1 MRSALYYPHTSIR
14 NEHLVKTALLL
25 WDRLEYIVPW
35 PHFHAHHGSHGIQ
48 RAMELIGASHCPDE
62 DEKRETHTRL
72 KELISRRLPPQFY
85 LYRGRE
91 HRHEDHYEIYPEK
104 LFPESW
110 RLLQEARMSGKLL
123 RNSDYPM
130 SEFGGLTVMSILADC
145 CAGTTLSRLTD
156 RGEAYATLS
165 GFLGSAV
172 GPKIRKSDAQ
182 AQLIPI
188 SLKVIDT
195 SRLDM
200 ATLIRLRERE
210 AKEAGHTLRDLRHRY
225 VDGLETYVTKLVNE
239 RATKSDAREIQRQFA
254 DDMKGDLKELRAELG
269 FAGRD
274 AFLSKEF
281 LVTAITAIGTA
292 ASWLFGV
299 PVNLEGVVTA
309 AGAPVAIGGLLAA
322 QNKYLKERSAI
333 LKKHPMAYLYEA
345 RREGLGR
352 RRAR

>member
-1 MRSALYYPHTSIR
+1 
-14 NEHLVKTALLL
+14 
-25 WDRLEYIVPW
+25 
-35 PHFHAHHGSHGIQ
+35 
-48 RAMELIGASHCPDE
+48 
-62 DEKRETHTRL
+62 
-72 KELISRRLPPQFY
+72 
-85 LYRGRE
+85 
-91 HRHEDHYEIYPEK
+91 
-104 LFPESW
+104 
-110 RLLQEARMSGKLL
+110 MSGKLL
-123 RNSDYPM
+123 PNSDYPM

-165 GFLGSAV
+165 GFLGNAV
-172 GPKIRKSDAQ
+172 GPKVRKSDAQ
-182 AQLIPI
+182 AKLITI
-188 SLKVIDT
+188 SLKVIDA

-225 VDGLETYVTKLVNE
+225 VDGLETYVTKLLNE

-254 DDMKGDLKELRAELG
+254 DDMKGDLKDLRAELG
-269 FAGRD
+269 FAGKD
-274 AFLSKEF
+274 ALLSKEF
-281 LVTAITAIGTA
+281 LVTAITAVGTA